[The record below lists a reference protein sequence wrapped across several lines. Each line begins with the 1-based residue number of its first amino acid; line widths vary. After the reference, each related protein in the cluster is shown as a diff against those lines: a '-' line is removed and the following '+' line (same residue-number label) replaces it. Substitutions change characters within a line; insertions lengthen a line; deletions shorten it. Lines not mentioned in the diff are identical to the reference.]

1 MMLTKSA
8 LPGARRADVTG
19 FGVPEHHGD
28 GSALPMLVHSG
39 NLSLE
44 IWSSGILMEP
54 VAP

>member
-1 MMLTKSA
+1 MLTKSA
-8 LPGARRADVTG
+8 LRGAGRADVTG

-28 GSALPMLVHSG
+28 GSALPMLVQSG